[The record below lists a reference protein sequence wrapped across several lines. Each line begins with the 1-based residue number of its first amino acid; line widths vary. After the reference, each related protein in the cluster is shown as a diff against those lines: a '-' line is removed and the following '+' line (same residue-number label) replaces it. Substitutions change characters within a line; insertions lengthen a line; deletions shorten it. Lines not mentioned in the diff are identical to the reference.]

1 MLAACDFG
9 TSSMEHMFERATA
22 VSDDPA
28 KYSRVFSTGR
38 RSYVRQFNELY
49 YARLNELKPH
59 VLRHAEKRWSGKG
72 IKHTPKALNVEAGET
87 TYIVGTVFIDSSKKP
102 STLEQVE
109 KEHWISDPEISEG
122 YRNGAETV
130 FLEDESGRIVLVGD
144 AVNKSLL
151 VSGIVAAMLGKETPD
166 GSFEVVDM
174 CFAGMAPQIAL
185 PDVTEDKY
193 VAFVS
198 GLSASVECPVT
209 LEMQMLAEYLCGT
222 LGAASAQQPLPAQ
235 IVQVVVAGNI
245 LSLPTPPL
253 GHTEDA
259 RANDR
264 SATSALVSA
273 IDSYLADIAA
283 VVPLALMPGAQ
294 DPADTSLPQQPIHRS
309 MFAQCKQYSGF
320 RSLSNPAFLEVDGH
334 VLLGSSGQ
342 NVDDIGRYVRLPN
355 NGSGDSPCE
364 LAARSLQWRHIA
376 PSAPDTLWCYP
387 FSDRDPFILAQ
398 SPHVYFIGGQDLF
411 DSGEALGADGQH
423 TTVVTVPK
431 FAQTH
436 SIVLLNLRNMKCA
449 TARFSA
455 TGF

>member
-1 MLAACDFG
+1 MLGACDFNA
-9 TSSMEHMFERATA
+9 MEQVFERATA
-22 VSDDPA
+22 VSDDPS
-28 KYSRVFSTGR
+28 KYSKVFSTGR

-59 VLRHAEKRWSGKG
+59 VLTHAARRWGGKN
-72 IKHTPKALNVEAGET
+72 ITHTLKVLNVEADET
-87 TYIVGTVFIDSSKKP
+87 TYIVGTVFIDSNKKP
-102 STLEQVE
+102 STLDQVE
-109 KEHWISDPEISEG
+109 KEHWISDPEISDG

-130 FLEDESGRIVLVGD
+130 YLEDESGRIRLVGD
-144 AVNKSLL
+144 VVDQSLL

-166 GSFEVVDM
+166 GSFEVADM
-174 CFAGMAPQIAL
+174 CFAGMPPQTAL
-185 PDVTEDKY
+185 ASVAEDKY

-198 GLSASVECPVT
+198 GLSATVACPVT
-209 LEMQMLAEYLCGT
+209 LEMQLLAEYLCGT
-222 LGAASAQQPLPAQ
+222 LGPVSHRPLPAQ
-235 IVQVVVAGNI
+235 IVQVVVAGDV

-264 SATSALVSA
+264 SAVSALVST

-283 VVPLALMPGAQ
+283 AVPLALMPGAQ
-294 DPADTSLPQQPIHRS
+294 DPADTSLPQQPIHPS
-309 MFAQCKQYSGF
+309 MFAQCKQYSAF

-342 NVDDIGRYVRLPN
+342 NVDDIARYVTYPN
-355 NGSGDSPCE
+355 NGPADSPCE
-364 LAARSLQWRHIA
+364 LAAKSLQWRHIA

-398 SPHVYFIGGQDLF
+398 SPHVYFVGGQDLP
-411 DSGEALGADGQH
+411 DSGEARGSDGQH

-431 FAQTH
+431 FSKTH
-436 SIVLLNLRNMKCA
+436 CIVLLNLRNMKC
-449 TARFSA
+449 TTVQFSA
-455 TGF
+455 TNV